1 MSIRPK
7 SKDKT
12 GNFSIDAK
20 LIEVKTD
27 AVVLEK
33 TDGKQITVTKSK
45 LSDKDLEF
53 LGSR

>member
-1 MSIRPK
+1 
-7 SKDKT
+7 
-12 GNFSIDAK
+12 
-20 LIEVKTD
+20 VKTD

-33 TDGKQITVTKSK
+33 TDGKQITVPKSK